1 MEKNNQLSQSLQPFV
16 QLYNALEEARELI
29 PSIKDC
35 ITKREKHLQEQLK
48 LDSEKQ
54 KQPLSESEKEESQT
68 SED

>member
-1 MEKNNQLSQSLQPFV
+1 V